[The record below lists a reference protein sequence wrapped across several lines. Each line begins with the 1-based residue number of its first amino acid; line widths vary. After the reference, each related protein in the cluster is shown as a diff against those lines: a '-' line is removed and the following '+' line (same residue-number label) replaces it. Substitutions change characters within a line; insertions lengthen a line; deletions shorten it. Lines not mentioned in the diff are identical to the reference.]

1 MKKIIA
7 IYGPPGSG
15 KGTQAKLLEA
25 NFNFY
30 HFDTGKYIEQ
40 LIRDPE
46 NLKNKIIQ
54 RERKNFESGKL
65 SSPSW
70 VLKIITE
77 KIKKMSKADFSAVL
91 SGSPRTVFEAFGN
104 SKNTGLIKTLEKIY
118 GRKNIYFVHL
128 NVAAE
133 TSIWRNSHRTVCS
146 LCSAPILYKKTK
158 KTIRC
163 PFCDSSARR
172 RELDKPEIIK
182 VRLEEYY
189 ERTKPV
195 LERLE
200 KIGYKINYVNGEPPP
215 YKIYQEIVSK
225 LKIK

>member
-54 RERKNFESGKL
+54 RERKKFESGEL
-65 SSPSW
+65 CTPSW
-70 VLKIITE
+70 ILKIIAK
-77 KIKKMSKADFSAVL
+77 KIKKMGKADFSIVL
-91 SGSPRTVFEAFGN
+91 SGSPRTIFEAFGD

-118 GRKNIYFVHL
+118 RKKIYFVHL

-133 TSIWRNSHRTVCS
+133 TSIYRNSNRTICS

-158 KTIRC
+158 ESVNC
-163 PFCDSSARR
+163 PFCDSPVRR
-172 RELDKPEIIK
+172 RKLDKPEIIK
-182 VRLEEYY
+182 VRLEEYRG
-189 ERTKPV
+189 RTKPI
-195 LERLE
+195 LERL
-200 KIGYKINYVNGEPPP
+200 KKMGYKINYVNAEPPP
-215 YKIYQEIVSK
+215 HKIYQEIVSK